1 MSRILLLSDD
11 PEARKLKAGLAEAGF
26 TVQLIETKAVV
37 SETFAP
43 SRLDL
48 IVADLSHTS
57 VEPAKLCHAIK
68 RDHILKEAPL
78 VGLVTEEGLKRL
90 ELAWGIEDFIVWPT
104 TLTQVVSRLKLI
116 LWRLDRVELQ
126 NGLKVGEL
134 SIDFEKYEVYVNGRP
149 QELTYKEFELLKFLA
164 THPGKVLTREL
175 LLNKVWGYDY
185 YGGTRT
191 VDVHIRR
198 LRSKLETGRRVY
210 IDTVRNVGY
219 KFVEPS

>member
-1 MSRILLLSDD
+1 MYHVLLLSDD
-11 PEARKLKAGLAEAGF
+11 AEAKKLKAGLTEAGF
-26 TVQLIETKAVV
+26 TTQLVETKAVAQ
-37 SETFAP
+37 EEFAP
-43 SRLDL
+43 GRLDL

-57 VEPAKLCHAIK
+57 LEPAKLCHVLK
-68 RDHILKEAPL
+68 RTPGLKDAP
-78 VGLVTEEGLKRL
+78 VVALVTEEGLKRL
-90 ELAWGIEDFIVWPT
+90 ELAWGIEDFLVWPT
-104 TLTQVVSRLKLI
+104 TLSQVVSRLKLL

-134 SIDFEKYEVYVNGRP
+134 AVDFEKYEVYVNGRLV
-149 QELTYKEFELLKFLA
+149 ELTFKEFELLKFLA
-164 THPGKVLTREL
+164 THAGKVLTREL

-198 LRSKLETGRRVY
+198 LRSKLETGRRTY

-219 KFVEPS
+219 KFVEPA